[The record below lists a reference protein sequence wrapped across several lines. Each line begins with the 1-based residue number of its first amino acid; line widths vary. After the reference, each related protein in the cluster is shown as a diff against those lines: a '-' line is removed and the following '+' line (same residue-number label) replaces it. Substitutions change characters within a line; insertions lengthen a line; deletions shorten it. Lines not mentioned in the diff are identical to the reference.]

1 MRLQQQIQALL
12 LSGCLAYLGCRS
24 DGSTETDLGADMMS
38 MAQDGGNWLPP
49 SIVPGATD
57 RFLLRGVMLTPGG
70 PLRGELLVEGANIT
84 CVADSCSSLP
94 AASGA
99 TVITTS
105 GVIMPGML
113 DGHNHGLFNI
123 FDEADWSPG
132 KFYGSH
138 NDWTSDV
145 RYQQVLDAKQ
155 YLNKDV
161 TSPVDL
167 RCEIDKYAEIKALI
181 AGTTSF
187 TLAPGAVEL
196 ACYESLARTIDTSRN
211 DLGVDRLRTA
221 ISVPNNSAAAQTIC
235 NAFTV
240 GTANAYA
247 VHVAEGINA
256 TARNEFATLESRAS
270 GCLLAPQ
277 TAIVHGTALG
287 TPEFSKMGTAGMK
300 LIWSPK
306 SNLFLYNDTTRIG
319 FIAQSRG

>member
-1 MRLQQQIQALL
+1 MGNCAPSCLL
-12 LSGCLAYLGCRS
+12 Y
-24 DGSTETDLGADMMS
+24 T
-38 MAQDGGNWLPP
+38 
-49 SIVPGATD
+49 
-57 RFLLRGVMLTPGG
+57 
-70 PLRGELLVEGANIT
+70 
-84 CVADSCSSLP
+84 SCSSLP

-99 TVITTS
+99 TVISTS

-167 RCEIDKYAEIKALI
+167 RCETDKYAEIKALI

-221 ISVPNNSAAAQTIC
+221 ISVPSTTAAAQTIC
-235 NAFTV
+235 NAFTA
-240 GTANAYA
+240 GTAKMCIRDSIKESLYLPIRSRGFAYLPLK
-247 VHVAEGINA
+247 VQGTVSYTHLDVYK
-256 TARNEFATLESRAS
+256 RQDRVRAQHAIPLHWDHRRV
-270 GCLLAPQ
+270 GRYLPGLACLLDRLVPPGLRKWRRAMH
-277 TAIVHGTALG
+277 TMRGTYWPVAWLLV
-287 TPEFSKMGTAGMK
+287 S
-300 LIWSPK
+300 
-306 SNLFLYNDTTRIG
+306 
-319 FIAQSRG
+319 